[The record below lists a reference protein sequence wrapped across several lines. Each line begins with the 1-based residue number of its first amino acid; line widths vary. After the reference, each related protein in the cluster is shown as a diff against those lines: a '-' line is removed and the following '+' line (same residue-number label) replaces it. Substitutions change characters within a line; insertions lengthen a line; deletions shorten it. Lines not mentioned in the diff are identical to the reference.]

1 MNRKLTVLTVAL
13 AVGISASA
21 QESPKDAGIHDL
33 ITVDHHK
40 VCVDITDFQGG
51 TISGHADLMVRSK
64 AAKTRSISLN
74 LLSMEVDEVS
84 YRGKVLPEG
93 SYSYDGSVLSI
104 DLPRPLKTRKATPV
118 GVSYHGTPQG
128 RSFGGFTWF
137 PQMKMAHNMGVSID
151 DIPHSYAKSWYPAV
165 DDFRAKSTYEMT
177 YRVPDGFTAVGNGL
191 LQDYTDLPDET
202 CLWTWKISDNV
213 PDYLINVAVAEY
225 RHIHMDYSSISNRTV
240 PIDIYV
246 TPDEYDDAV
255 KAYSIVPSVLRS
267 LEKHFG
273 PYAFERVGY
282 VSVNTTGGAMEHAT
296 NISMPRS
303 PQPTA
308 SYRELAIHELIH
320 SWFGNLVTCERPGD
334 MWLNEGIT
342 SYVVETV
349 IEELIKE
356 GSFTQE
362 DLDAYQREVD
372 FLATYIKKGD
382 RRYHPIA
389 DTPETDTY
397 GNIVYKKGAWVTR
410 KLRQLLGDEA
420 FFGGL
425 RNYVREFAFDNATT
439 EEFKASMERST
450 GTDLSDFFNEYIYN

>member
-1 MNRKLTVLTVAL
+1 MNRKLTVFTVAL

-21 QESPKDAGIHDL
+21 QERPKDAGIHDL

-84 YRGKVLPEG
+84 CRGKVLPEG
-93 SYSYDGSVLSI
+93 SFSYDGSVLSI

-128 RSFGGFTWF
+128 RSFGGFT
-137 PQMKMAHNMGVSID
+137 
-151 DIPHSYAKSWYPAV
+151 
-165 DDFRAKSTYEMT
+165 
-177 YRVPDGFTAVGNGL
+177 
-191 LQDYTDLPDET
+191 
-202 CLWTWKISDNV
+202 
-213 PDYLINVAVAEY
+213 
-225 RHIHMDYSSISNRTV
+225 
-240 PIDIYV
+240 
-246 TPDEYDDAV
+246 
-255 KAYSIVPSVLRS
+255 
-267 LEKHFG
+267 
-273 PYAFERVGY
+273 
-282 VSVNTTGGAMEHAT
+282 
-296 NISMPRS
+296 
-303 PQPTA
+303 
-308 SYRELAIHELIH
+308 
-320 SWFGNLVTCERPGD
+320 
-334 MWLNEGIT
+334 
-342 SYVVETV
+342 
-349 IEELIKE
+349 
-356 GSFTQE
+356 QE
-362 DLDAYQREVD
+362 DLVAYQREVD

-420 FFGGL
+420 FFGAL
-425 RNYVREFAFDNATT
+425 RNYVTEFAFDNATT